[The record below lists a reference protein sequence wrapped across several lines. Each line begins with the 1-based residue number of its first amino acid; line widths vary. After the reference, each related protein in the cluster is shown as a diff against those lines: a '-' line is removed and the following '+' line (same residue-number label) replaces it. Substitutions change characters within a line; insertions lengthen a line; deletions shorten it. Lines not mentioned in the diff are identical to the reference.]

1 MYNILQ
7 KKGGLSMINYRKD
20 KERYKVNDLGSLYVN
35 SKKLSKNEQPII
47 YVGGQ
52 LSHHEHMLELMGF
65 SPDLNYNE
73 YTGCWMYDYS
83 IFSKNKNSIN
93 AENFSE
99 NLLLSLKEAKLND
112 VILVTFSHGGI
123 IGAYASKSELINKVI
138 SIHPAIIGTPLVN
151 YEELKKYNDIFNS
164 TQKIIA
170 QAIKYIIDFNYGF
183 EQDNFNGADLRKV
196 DLNKVLVVGNALNP
210 NLDKNKLLKETFKI
224 IKMLTGFPSDG
235 AIVFEPKEFDRLGIN
250 YMNTSE
256 SYNHTDAQN
265 PDFVKKYV
273 NKIINETRL

>member
-1 MYNILQ
+1 
-7 KKGGLSMINYRKD
+7 MINYRKD